1 MPNSDI
7 QKIVSDMAKT
17 DSRVHFADV
26 NSAVTSVKTQLGD
39 GVHPNED
46 GYKAMGGYWADVISG
61 YLSGKP
67 DVTVTTQKK
76 DVILGDMNGDE
87 TVDVYDLISLR
98 KAVLKKAYS
107 MSGDFNG
114 DNELGVADL
123 VALQNFLLGRH

>member
-1 MPNSDI
+1 M
-7 QKIVSDMAKT
+7 
-17 DSRVHFADV
+17 
-26 NSAVTSVKTQLGD
+26 KTQLGD

-87 TVDVYDLISLR
+87 TVDVYDLIALR
-98 KAVLKKAYS
+98 KTVLSKKFIYE
-107 MSGDFNG
+107 GDFNR
-114 DNELGVADL
+114 DKEMGVADL
-123 VALQNFLLGRH
+123 VSMQIFLLGGRID